1 MMAATALLETSAL
14 ASPATMGEPRDE
26 ALYEFVDGRWIETPP
41 MSILAGIVAAR
52 LNTYLTH
59 HVEEPSPC
67 PGQVVFEMLF
77 RLPLP
82 RDPGRNRRPDI
93 AFVSAE
99 RWPIERPIPLR
110 KDAWDVV
117 PDLAVEV
124 VSPTD
129 IAEDLLGKAKEYF
142 QAGARL
148 VWVVYPIQRCIHVYE
163 AWNRIRVVTEA
174 DEVDGG
180 EVLPGFRRTLDR
192 LFGPVEP
199 DNRKPA

>member
-1 MMAATALLETSAL
+1 MMAATAVLETSEL
-14 ASPATMGEPRDE
+14 ATPATMGEPRDE

-59 HVEEPSPC
+59 HVEEQSPY

-82 RDPGRNRRPDI
+82 RDAGRNRRPDI
-93 AFVSAE
+93 AYVSAE

-129 IAEDLLGKAKEYF
+129 IAEDLLAKVDEYF
-142 QAGARL
+142 QAGVRL
-148 VWVVYPIQRCIHVYE
+148 VWVAYPIRRCIHVYE
-163 AWNRIRVVTEA
+163 GWDRIRVVTEA
-174 DEVDGG
+174 GALDGG
-180 EVLPGFRRTLDR
+180 DVLPGFRRTLDR
-192 LFGPVEP
+192 LFGPVEAE
-199 DNRKPA
+199 NGKPS